1 MISFGNFQIDPVTH
15 RLFEDG
21 RPVKIERIP
30 LDMLLLLIRRRE
42 SVVSRQEIADA
53 VWGPGKFM
61 EVDEGINTAIRK
73 IRRALN
79 ENTDEPRFIATVVG
93 RGYRFIAPVEGLAE
107 PEPDPEPQPAQEPAP
122 QTTTPFRRRW
132 LVAAVA
138 AVAALFAAGSF
149 VARRNP
155 APSPLVSLTR
165 LTDDTGSTG
174 WPDISAD
181 GKMLAYASN
190 RADADNLDIY
200 FQPIAGRNA
209 IRLTDHPARDV
220 YPVLSPKGDQI
231 AFESYRD
238 PPGVYLVP
246 VLGGEARLLAKGG
259 ARPRFSPDGESVAY
273 LKVEKSGA
281 GSLRSDNIGSGG
293 WSTWLIPAAGGEP
306 RQLRPELKA
315 GNPVWASNDLLILTG
330 RDAKGNPD
338 WWLTPKDGS
347 WTRPL
352 GVFNMLR
359 QRPNDFSPV
368 WAQWTPAYVEDH
380 AVVFTVRSRDSANLW
395 RLRFTPDWK
404 LMQQPERLTM
414 MSDHVRDPS
423 ASSSGRIATA
433 VRTRLISVY
442 ELPIDPNSGAITAEP
457 RRLTKSKFS
466 TQFVSVSADGAQV
479 AYTSWRDSERP
490 DIYLFNRAT
499 GQERQITATPQDG
512 ETFPRFSHDAKSIIY
527 VHHPPGPKHSVR
539 RMDLASRAET
549 TICDGCEFMD
559 ETADGRSFLYA
570 TSPDHIQ
577 YRSVTGGPA
586 TEPVYDPAFSHIA
599 QASLHPSNRW
609 LAFMGAKKGDPE
621 HRLYIAPFQPAGRLP
636 KARWIDL
643 GTGLTPLWSP
653 NGEWIYF
660 DAQHGPFRCIWRQRF
675 DPVSGKLIGE
685 RAVVAHVHGDGKL
698 ITTDSMPDRG
708 VARDRIV
715 YSVLEETSNIWLMK

>member
-1 MISFGNFQIDPVTH
+1 MISFGNFQLDPATH

-107 PEPDPEPQPAQEPAP
+107 PESAPEPAP
-122 QTTTPFRRRW
+122 QTTAPIRRRW
-132 LVAAVA
+132 LVATVVA
-138 AVAALFAAGSF
+138 IAALFAAGSF

-174 WPDISAD
+174 WPDISSD

-200 FQPIAGRNA
+200 FQPIASRQA

-246 VLGGEARLLAKGG
+246 VFGGEARLLAMGG

-273 LKVEKSGA
+273 LRVEKSGA

-293 WSTWLIPAAGGEP
+293 WSTWIIPTAGGEP

-315 GNPVWASNDLLILTG
+315 GNPVWASNDLLILTAK
-330 RDAKGNPD
+330 DAKGNPD

-352 GVFNMLR
+352 GVFDMLR

-404 LMQQPERLTM
+404 LTQQPERITM
-414 MSDHVRDPS
+414 MNDHVRDPS
-423 ASSSGRIATA
+423 ASSSGRIATT

-499 GQERQITATPQDG
+499 GQERQLTATPQDG
-512 ETFPRFSHDAKSIIY
+512 ETFPRFSRDAKSIIY
-527 VHHPPGPKHSVR
+527 IHHPPGPKHFVR

-549 TICDGCEFMD
+549 TICNDCEFMD
-559 ETADGRSFLYA
+559 ETSDGRFFLYA

-586 TEPVYDPAFSHIA
+586 TEPVYDAAYSHIA
-599 QASLHPSNRW
+599 QASLHPSNR
-609 LAFMGAKKGDPE
+609 
-621 HRLYIAPFQPAGRLP
+621 
-636 KARWIDL
+636 
-643 GTGLTPLWSP
+643 
-653 NGEWIYF
+653 
-660 DAQHGPFRCIWRQRF
+660 
-675 DPVSGKLIGE
+675 
-685 RAVVAHVHGDGKL
+685 
-698 ITTDSMPDRG
+698 
-708 VARDRIV
+708 
-715 YSVLEETSNIWLMK
+715 